1 LSIDTSK
8 TNRHERKLFLIL
20 FLVTVLSFLYFCT
33 NIFGAPVDIDM
44 YYIIRNGQDMLKYGI
59 QHENIWS
66 YIPGQKIIIQQWL
79 YCIIMGG
86 MYKTFGGC
94 GIYAIACITMT
105 LFVLS
110 SVWFFREIGFGGYSA
125 IVVTGISY
133 IAFNYNGVRPELLTC
148 MLVTL
153 QCAAVERYLNTKHK
167 RWLYVMPLT
176 VLAEIN
182 LHGALWPIHFIM
194 FIPYLLFLP
203 EKLKKYFPKIKNRN
217 VCIKDSVIP
226 VILSVTALFI
236 NPYGV
241 DGITYIIKSSKAL
254 EDYGKMISELNATSL
269 TVSAIPFIILIW
281 FIVILVMSEDYDLQ
295 SFFIIAGITLLMF
308 LKVRNLGF
316 IFPMLFYNI
325 YETEKVWHNRTEGK
339 VHILKKG
346 FLRLGCILLGIC
358 IFFFIIVGYAL
369 RARSIMLSFTN
380 PSDAIVSPVKAVK
393 WIEKNDSRKSESI
406 SILCDHND
414 GPYLEFKGYKVSSD
428 SRPEI
433 WTKAINGKHDIKEDL
448 LCLMYPMQ
456 YYEKRN
462 YPELYS
468 KLIKKYKADYVC
480 SDAFNSLFDYMM
492 IENPDYEL
500 VVKGKGYTLFR
511 YTGN

>member
-203 EKLKKYFPKIKNRN
+203 EKLKKYFPK
-217 VCIKDSVIP
+217 
-226 VILSVTALFI
+226 
-236 NPYGV
+236 
-241 DGITYIIKSSKAL
+241 
-254 EDYGKMISELNATSL
+254 SELLGNKFPSFL
-269 TVSAIPFIILIW
+269 
-281 FIVILVMSEDYDLQ
+281 LQ
-295 SFFIIAGITLLMF
+295 D
-308 LKVRNLGF
+308 
-316 IFPMLFYNI
+316 
-325 YETEKVWHNRTEGK
+325 W
-339 VHILKKG
+339 
-346 FLRLGCILLGIC
+346 
-358 IFFFIIVGYAL
+358 
-369 RARSIMLSFTN
+369 
-380 PSDAIVSPVKAVK
+380 
-393 WIEKNDSRKSESI
+393 W
-406 SILCDHND
+406 
-414 GPYLEFKGYKVSSD
+414 
-428 SRPEI
+428 
-433 WTKAINGKHDIKEDL
+433 
-448 LCLMYPMQ
+448 
-456 YYEKRN
+456 
-462 YPELYS
+462 
-468 KLIKKYKADYVC
+468 
-480 SDAFNSLFDYMM
+480 
-492 IENPDYEL
+492 
-500 VVKGKGYTLFR
+500 
-511 YTGN
+511 